1 MGEKLAFAGVLEE
14 KLQLPGEALGE
25 LKLSVLG
32 DRRALIENHRGLLQ
46 CSRELLAVR
55 GKGLCLRIF
64 GAELQIEA
72 MDGGDLLLSG
82 RLERAEWEA

>member
-14 KLQLPGEALGE
+14 KLQLPGEARGE